1 MVMEMGAERSPNTE
15 ILIAQILT
23 LYHHCGRGI
32 FMKERQ
38 NPNYWFRIKCLLI
51 YFFGYILSAELN
63 VLHNNSFYEKIAN
76 TEHF

>member
-1 MVMEMGAERSPNTE
+1 
-15 ILIAQILT
+15 
-23 LYHHCGRGI
+23 
-32 FMKERQ
+32 
-38 NPNYWFRIKCLLI
+38 LI